1 MVRFAFQ
8 ARFDARGV
16 SVAGDIGERL
26 LKDAEDGSG
35 SFRIEGQALP
45 GQTEMTADSGTAFE
59 LLSMPFQGS
68 SQAQVIQSSGPE
80 LRGDSSQ
87 GDDHLVHQSNGGVH
101 FSPRLSLSHGCL
113 ATEQCEIHLDCRT
126 SLAELVM
133 DFSSD

>member
-1 MVRFAFQ
+1 M
-8 ARFDARGV
+8 
-16 SVAGDIGERL
+16 AGDIGERL

-35 SFRIEGQALP
+35 SFRIEGQGFL
-45 GQTEMTADSGTAFE
+45 GHTDMTADSGTAFE

-68 SQAQVIQSSGPE
+68 GQAQIIQSSGPE

-101 FSPRLSLSHGCL
+101 FSPQLSLSLGCL
-113 ATEQCEIHLDCRT
+113 ATDQCEIHLDCRT

-133 DFSSD
+133 DLSRD